1 MALLRYSILIVLSLT
16 ISLSCVN
23 LKQAAKTGAMNTPK
37 LEFNTD
43 ESVDAWVAMWNSYDL
58 SMVDKL
64 FITDSTVTYFSSEK
78 EGLIR
83 GIDAVRE
90 HHAEFGFV
98 EGGTVQENR
107 LWLED
112 VQTDIFGKTA
122 VVTGIWFFR
131 RGPEAS
137 GEIQRGPVTFVYVQ
151 KGNEYRIAHVNF
163 GKYE

>member
-1 MALLRYSILIVLSLT
+1 MVLLRIIILALIFAV
-16 ISLSCVN
+16 SLSCSNV
-23 LKQAAKTGAMNTPK
+23 KQAAKTDAMNTPK
-37 LEFNTD
+37 LEFNTE
-43 ESVDAWVAMWNSYDL
+43 ESIDAWIAMWNSYDL
-58 SMVDKL
+58 SLVDKL
-64 FITDSTVTYFSSEK
+64 FLTDSTVTYFSSEK

-90 HHAEFGFV
+90 HHAGFGFV
-98 EGGTVQENR
+98 ESGKVQENI

-112 VQTDIFGKTA
+112 VQTDIFESAA

-137 GEIQRGPVTFVYVQ
+137 GELQRGPVTFVYVQ